1 MNGFSLFKR
10 LKLAKLLADN
20 NKLIYSMITL
30 RAFKQHDTCQI
41 VTILN
46 DHQVARYLSSKIPF
60 PYTQADA
67 QWWINHGSKFG
78 IIKAIEV
85 DGLCV
90 GCIGVTPGEFEY
102 SRNGEIGYW
111 LSQQYWGQGIITQAI
126 KLICKEAFDS
136 SELNR
141 IFATVFSVNIGS
153 IKALTKAEFSLEAQ
167 LKQAIY
173 KNNQFY
179 DAIILSLLKN
189 HQPNLN

>member
-1 MNGFSLFKR
+1 MNCFSLFKR

-20 NKLIYSMITL
+20 NKLICSMITL

-46 DHQVARYLSSKIPF
+46 DQQVARYLSSKIPF

-67 QWWINHGSKFG
+67 NWWVNEGAKCG

-90 GCIGVTPGEFEY
+90 GCIGVIPGEFEY
-102 SRNGEIGYW
+102 SRSGEIGYW

-126 KLICKEAFDS
+126 ELITKEVFES
-136 SELNR
+136 TNLNR
-141 IFATVFSVNIGS
+141 IHAAVFAGNVGS
-153 IKALTKAEFSLEAQ
+153 MSALLKNGFNNEAI
-167 LKQAIY
+167 LKKAIY
-173 KNNQFY
+173 KNGHYF
-179 DAIILSLLKN
+179 DSHLFSVLKQSN
-189 HQPNLN
+189 CSN